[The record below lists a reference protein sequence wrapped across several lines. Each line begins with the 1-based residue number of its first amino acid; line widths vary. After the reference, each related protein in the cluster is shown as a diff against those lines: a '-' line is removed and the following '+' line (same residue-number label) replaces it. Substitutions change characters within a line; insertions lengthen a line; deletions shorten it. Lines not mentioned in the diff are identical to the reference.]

1 VAVRPQPSRPVPLA
15 GGWADE
21 VVARSSSGLAVVGPD
36 GRFRAANPA
45 AASLCGLTA
54 ATVVGAPS
62 PFLPPASGA
71 GGGEAVAACEPAPG
85 DRRELAYVLDP
96 VPGGAEWVVCFR
108 DVTAERV
115 HQRRLTAIA
124 TAAAEVA
131 AQRSLSSTLE
141 ALAHEV
147 LRTDGLAGVQVLTL
161 DADRDR
167 LQVLGAAGF
176 GREPDFFEK
185 LVACRERG
193 ATLRMLDA
201 LRTGEPVVVPHRYE
215 ESTTHPAWEP
225 LWEFLRHPRW
235 DTFVSVPLV
244 TRGEPVGVLNA
255 FFAPDQTVG
264 DTELG
269 FLLAMAEQAAL
280 AVDQAE
286 QVEREGELA
295 RREERQ
301 RLARDLHDSV
311 VQQVFSMMMQA
322 TSLGVLV
329 RRGLPPAPERVAEV
343 AGELATVAEA
353 VLQDLR
359 GMVVELRPVATDGQG
374 LAAALRSL
382 CATTAARTGLAVELT
397 VEDPADAA
405 HRLGPDLVEDVYRVL
420 AEAVHNSVKHAAASR
435 IDVVL
440 AVVVGAGR
448 PGVGATVTDDGRGM
462 PAEEPPGRGTS
473 GRGTPGRGH
482 GMTAMRE
489 RAGRWGGH
497 VHVGPGGTGGTEVRL
512 TIPAA
517 VPVRTV
523 PADHWAASR

>member
-1 VAVRPQPSRPVPLA
+1 MVHPEAP
-15 GGWADE
+15 ADSWTE
-21 VVARSSSGLAVVGPD
+21 QVVARSSAGLAVVDAD

-45 AASLCGLTA
+45 AVALCGLD
-54 ATVVGAPS
+54 GAPVAGVPS
-62 PFLPPASGA
+62 PFRPGA
-71 GGGEAVAACEPAPG
+71 GGGTELVTVWEPAPG
-85 DRRELAYVLDP
+85 ERREFAYVADP

-115 HQRRLTAIA
+115 NQRRLTAIA

-147 LRTDGLAGVQVLTL
+147 LRTDGLAGVQILTL

-185 LVACRERG
+185 LVACRDRG
-193 ATLRMLDA
+193 APLRMLDA

-215 ESTTHPAWEP
+215 ESTQHPAWEP

-235 DTFVSVPLV
+235 DTFVSVPLT

-264 DTELG
+264 DTELQ
-269 FLLAMAEQAAL
+269 FLLAIAEQAAL
-280 AVDQAE
+280 AVDSAE

-329 RRGLPPAPERVAEV
+329 RRGLPPAPERVAQV
-343 AGELATVAEA
+343 AGELAGVAEA

-359 GMVVELRPVATDGQG
+359 GMVVELRPVATEGQG
-374 LAAALRSL
+374 LTAALRTL
-382 CATTAARTGLAVELT
+382 CATTGARTGLAVQLT
-397 VEDPADAA
+397 VDDPADAA
-405 HRLGPDLVEDVYRVL
+405 HRLGADLVEDVYRVL
-420 AEAVHNSVKHAAASR
+420 AEAVHNSVKHAGGSR
-435 IDVVL
+435 VDVDV

-448 PGVGATVTDDGRGM
+448 PGVTATVTDDGRGL
-462 PAEEPPGRGTS
+462 PDGGA
-473 GRGTPGRGH
+473 PGRGH

-489 RAGRWGGH
+489 RAGRWGGT
-497 VHVGPGGTGGTEVRL
+497 VHVEGRAAGGTEVRL
-512 TIPAA
+512 TVPAA
-517 VPVRTV
+517 VPVRAV
-523 PADHWAASR
+523 PTDHWTASR

>member
-1 VAVRPQPSRPVPLA
+1 MC
-15 GGWADE
+15 
-21 VVARSSSGLAVVGPD
+21 SSDL
-36 GRFRAANPA
+36 
-45 AASLCGLTA
+45 
-54 ATVVGAPS
+54 
-62 PFLPPASGA
+62 
-71 GGGEAVAACEPAPG
+71 
-85 DRRELAYVLDP
+85 
-96 VPGGAEWVVCFR
+96 
-108 DVTAERV
+108 
-115 HQRRLTAIA
+115 
-124 TAAAEVA
+124 
-131 AQRSLSSTLE
+131 
-141 ALAHEV
+141 
-147 LRTDGLAGVQVLTL
+147 
-161 DADRDR
+161 
-167 LQVLGAAGF
+167 
-176 GREPDFFEK
+176 
-185 LVACRERG
+185 
-193 ATLRMLDA
+193 
-201 LRTGEPVVVPHRYE
+201 
-215 ESTTHPAWEP
+215 
-225 LWEFLRHPRW
+225 FLRHPRW
-235 DTFVSVPLV
+235 DTFVSVPLL

-255 FFAPDQTVG
+255 FFAPDRTVG
-264 DTELG
+264 ETELG

-343 AGELATVAEA
+343 AGELAAVAEA

-374 LAAALRSL
+374 LVAALRSL

-397 VEDPADAA
+397 ADDPADAA

-420 AEAVHNSVKHAAASR
+420 AEALHNSVKHAAAGR
-435 IDVVL
+435 VDVVL
-440 AVVVGAGR
+440 TVVVGAGR

-462 PAEEPPGRGTS
+462 PAEEPPGRGS
-473 GRGTPGRGH
+473 SGRGH

-489 RAGRWGGH
+489 RAGRWGGS
-497 VHVGPGGTGGTEVRL
+497 VQVGESPGGGTEVRL

>member
-1 VAVRPQPSRPVPLA
+1 MRPEPSRPVPLA
-15 GGWADE
+15 GSWADQ
-21 VVARSSSGLAVVGPD
+21 VAARSSVGLAVVDTD

-45 AASLCGLTA
+45 AVTLCGLD
-54 ATVVGAPS
+54 GAPVAGLRS
-62 PFLPPASGA
+62 PFRPGPGGA
-71 GGGEAVAACEPAPG
+71 ELVTVWEPAPG
-85 DRRELAYVLDP
+85 ERREFAYVADA
-96 VPGGAEWVVCFR
+96 VPGGDEWVVCFR

-115 HQRRLTAIA
+115 HQRRLSAIA
-124 TAAAEVA
+124 TAAAQVA

-147 LRTDGLAGVQVLTL
+147 LRADGLAGVQVLTL

-167 LQVLGAAGF
+167 LHVVGAAGF

-185 LVACRERG
+185 LVACRDRG
-193 ATLRMLDA
+193 AELRMLDA

-215 ESTTHPAWEP
+215 ESTRHPAWEP

-343 AGELATVAEA
+343 AGELAAVAEA

-359 GMVVELRPVATDGQG
+359 GMVVELRPVATDGQD
-374 LAAALRSL
+374 LVAALRSV

-397 VEDPADAA
+397 ADDPADAA

-420 AEAVHNSVKHAAASR
+420 AEAVHNAVKHAGGAR
-435 IDVVL
+435 VDVDL
-440 AVVVGAGR
+440 TVVVGAGR
-448 PGVGATVTDDGRGM
+448 PGVTATVTDDGRGM
-462 PAEEPPGRGTS
+462 PAPGPGQEP
-473 GRGTPGRGH
+473 PGRGH

-489 RAGRWGGH
+489 RAGRWGGQ
-497 VHVGPGGTGGTEVRL
+497 VHVGPSAAGGTEVRL

-523 PADHWAASR
+523 QADHWATDHGPADHWAASR